1 MDDIGLEAVRV
12 INNNI
17 KLLKH
22 LAEGIALAED
32 SMNVLNESFGQHN
45 PDGPRIGRA

>member
-1 MDDIGLEAVRV
+1 MDDTGLEAVRV

-17 KLLKH
+17 KLLTH

-32 SMNVLNESFGQHN
+32 SMNVLNEPFGQHN
-45 PDGPRIGRA
+45 PDLPRIGKA